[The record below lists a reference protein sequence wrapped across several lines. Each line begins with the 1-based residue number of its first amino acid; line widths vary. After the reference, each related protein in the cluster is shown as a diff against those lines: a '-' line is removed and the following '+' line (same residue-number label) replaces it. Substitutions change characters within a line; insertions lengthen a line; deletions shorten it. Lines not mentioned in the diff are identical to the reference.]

1 MTQSQTDCKPSLA
14 AGVNSEDT
22 AGARDGQD
30 WTPVGAMVM
39 VRGESSVWLAAPSR
53 YSPQAAQFVVAEQGP
68 VSAGKAVPLMG
79 GQVRRGPSSSAGLAE
94 SKVR

>member
-1 MTQSQTDCKPSLA
+1 MTQSQTDCKLSLA

-22 AGARDGQD
+22 AGAGDGHD

-39 VRGESSVWLAAPSR
+39 VQGESRVWLAASSL
-53 YSPQAAQFVVAEQGP
+53 YSHQAAQFVVTEQGP

-79 GQVRRGPSSSAGLAE
+79 DQVRRGPSSSAGLAE